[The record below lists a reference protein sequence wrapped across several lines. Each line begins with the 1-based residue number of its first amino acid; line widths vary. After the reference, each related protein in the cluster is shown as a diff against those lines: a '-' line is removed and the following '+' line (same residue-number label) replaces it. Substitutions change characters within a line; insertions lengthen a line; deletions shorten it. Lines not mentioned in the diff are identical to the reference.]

1 MPIDWET
8 KLSASARRRPTN
20 ALKELCAPLLHKK
33 GMVLLG
39 GGLPSAQAFPFTKIS
54 AEFTDGV
61 KVSLSEGK
69 GLLSALQYNAG
80 GVAPLREWAS
90 KLIAAKVKPLCE
102 DWEVTLTAGSSDA
115 IEKMF
120 GLLVDEGD
128 VVFTEDHT
136 YSAALSNI
144 RGYGGVAW
152 GVAADHEGVLPA
164 AFEEEIERAKK
175 QGKTIKALYVV
186 PIGANPSG
194 AVMSPGRCKELY
206 DIAKKHNLIVLEDC
220 AYDWLQYTPDRKSK
234 DVPGLRFGGFLPYDS
249 DSRVIRLDT
258 VSKFIAPGLRTGWL
272 TGPKPF
278 VRHFSKLS
286 NLSTHCGSAISQ
298 SMVLSLLQ
306 QWGEEGLQAHIEKL
320 QRMYQ
325 TRRNIV
331 ADAFDQHLKGLADWR
346 VPDAGMFFWLRPKSL
361 EAEKKDSRSLIP
373 ILLKH
378 NVLVVPGG
386 IFKAEG
392 SDAPSP
398 WLRLAFSYATDDDL
412 KKGVEKLALVLKE
425 SAVASEEKE
434 KASSS

>member
-1 MPIDWET
+1 
-8 KLSASARRRPTN
+8 
-20 ALKELCAPLLHKK
+20 
-33 GMVLLG
+33 
-39 GGLPSAQAFPFTKIS
+39 
-54 AEFTDGV
+54 
-61 KVSLSEGK
+61 
-69 GLLSALQYNAG
+69 
-80 GVAPLREWAS
+80 
-90 KLIAAKVKPLCE
+90 
-102 DWEVTLTAGSSDA
+102 
-115 IEKMF
+115 
-120 GLLVDEGD
+120 
-128 VVFTEDHT
+128 
-136 YSAALSNI
+136 
-144 RGYGGVAW
+144 
-152 GVAADHEGVLPA
+152 
-164 AFEEEIERAKK
+164 
-175 QGKTIKALYVV
+175 
-186 PIGANPSG
+186 
-194 AVMSPGRCKELY
+194 
-206 DIAKKHNLIVLEDC
+206 
-220 AYDWLQYTPDRKSK
+220 
-234 DVPGLRFGGFLPYDS
+234 
-249 DSRVIRLDT
+249 
-258 VSKFIAPGLRTGWL
+258 
-272 TGPKPF
+272 
-278 VRHFSKLS
+278 
-286 NLSTHCGSAISQ
+286 
-298 SMVLSLLQ
+298 MVLSLLQ